1 MNPVRVPWS
10 HASFLAYLGGITILV
25 AMLAFL
31 SLESGEHGA
40 DSLTG
45 WSAPVLAVLATLA
58 FLAKRHGRFVTSGL
72 YALSAGAAF
81 VVFFGRLL
89 DWFCRLPGL
98 NRRAVPGF

>member
-40 DSLTG
+40 DALTG
-45 WSAPVLAVLATLA
+45 WSALVLAVLATLA
-58 FLAKRHGRFVTSGL
+58 FLAKRNGRFVTAGL
-72 YALSAGAAF
+72 YALIAVAAF
-81 VVFFGRLL
+81 VLSFGAPLA
-89 DWFCRLPGL
+89 WFGVLPG
-98 NRRAVPGF
+98 AASG